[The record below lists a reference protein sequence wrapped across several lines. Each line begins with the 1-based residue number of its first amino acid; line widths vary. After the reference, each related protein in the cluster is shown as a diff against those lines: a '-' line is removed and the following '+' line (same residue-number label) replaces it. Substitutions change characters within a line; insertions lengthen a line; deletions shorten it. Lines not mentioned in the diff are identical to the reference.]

1 MIRDKATAKSVLDLV
16 NKGHRLLMDSLKLV
30 EAKCSEEEYKEFQS
44 EMAQV
49 LGQLFFMV
57 MEPIY
62 REHPSLAPPDTP
74 KEFMDSWAKKS
85 SE

>member
-16 NKGHRLLMDSLKLV
+16 NKGHSLLMDSLKLV
-30 EAKCSEEEYKEFQS
+30 ETKCSEEEYKEFQS
-44 EMAQV
+44 KMAQV

-74 KEFMDSWAKKS
+74 KEFMDSWVKKS
-85 SE
+85 SQ